1 MLQNKLLFNQSAVS
15 LEISGL
21 PDVSIDDSNDN
32 VSIISQWKLMI
43 IDKPLIEGNVNHLS
57 SNMDAFY
64 SYSNLLLKNENAFY
78 ESELIDIN
86 SENFITHNVI
96 LKSTK
101 SNVEALNLKIGNSI
115 LSDIINCFDQLN
127 CSTKIRKLSPL
138 VTKYTNNRYS
148 LKFLNKYKITNIL
161 IPPLLSLF
169 SLIVLSSTF
178 IYFYDVMEN
187 KEDKSLIYSK

>member
-1 MLQNKLLFNQSAVS
+1 MLQNKILFNQSAVS

-57 SNMDAFY
+57 SIMDAFY

>member
-1 MLQNKLLFNQSAVS
+1 MLQNKILFNQSAVS

-21 PDVSIDDSNDN
+21 PDVSIDDSNDH

-57 SNMDAFY
+57 SIMDAFY